1 MPSSGFGVNACI
13 GGAGIGIVI
22 AHTMAEPFQG
32 INHPPPAVSV
42 ILPAHNREALIG
54 RAVTS
59 VLDPSFTDL
68 ELIVVDDG
76 STDRSADAARDA
88 GDERVRILRLPANL
102 GQSAARNA
110 GAAAARAPLLAF
122 QDSDDVWRPGKL
134 ARQVAAL
141 AAAPTLAMVYGDLQR
156 IPRQGAPFTLTA
168 PDLLPGRIM
177 DHRCS
182 GYAAYGIGIQTCLL
196 RAHVFTAL
204 GGFDERMRCFEDL
217 DFFLRLLRRRHRA
230 LHLPE
235 PLVDYYETPGVSH
248 ATEHEIASRRHLLRQ
263 YAWPILT
270 QRPSWFRYE
279 HRRIRNRQR
288 MDLP

>member
-1 MPSSGFGVNACI
+1 
-13 GGAGIGIVI
+13 
-22 AHTMAEPFQG
+22 MAEPLQG

-42 ILPAHNREALIG
+42 ILPVLNREALIE

-59 VLDPSFTDL
+59 VLDPSFPDL

-76 STDRSADAARDA
+76 STDRSADAARAA
-88 GDERVRILRLPANL
+88 GDARVRVLRLPANR

-110 GAAAARAPLLAF
+110 GVAAARAPLIAF

-141 AAAPTLAMVYGDLQR
+141 NANPALAMVYGDLQR
-156 IPRQGAPFTLTA
+156 IPERGAAFTLPA
-168 PDLLPGRIM
+168 PDLHPGRIM
-177 DHRCS
+177 DQRPS
-182 GYAAYGIGIQTCLL
+182 GYAAFGLGIQTCLL

-204 GGFDERMRCFEDL
+204 GGLDERMHCFEDL
-217 DFFLRLLRRRHRA
+217 DFFLRLLRRRHPTLR
-230 LHLPE
+230 LPE
-235 PLVDYYETPGVSH
+235 PLVDYHETTGVSR
-248 ATEHEIASRRHLLRQ
+248 ATEHELASRRHLLRQ

-279 HRRIRNRQR
+279 YRRIRNRQR
-288 MDLP
+288 LDLP